1 MPASFTC
8 PVCGETH
15 DELPHLSV
23 DAPLPY
29 EAIPA
34 DERVRRTS
42 LTSDTCILDDEHYFI
57 RGIIEIPVDA
67 YPEPFGFN
75 VWVSQSRASF
85 EAYVSNPLDGDRAST
100 FGWLST
106 ELSCYP
112 VSTMLLKTR
121 VHFRGGA
128 LRPTIEL
135 EPTDHPLALD
145 QRQGISLRMACTML
159 HHYD

>member
-8 PVCGETH
+8 SVCGEIH
-15 DELPHLSV
+15 DELPDLV
-23 DAPLPY
+23 ADAPLVY
-29 EAIPA
+29 LGIP
-34 DERVRRTS
+34 DEERDRRTA
-42 LTSDTCILDDEHYFI
+42 LTTDTCVVDDEHYFI
-57 RGIIEIPVDA
+57 RGIIEIPVDD
-67 YPEPFGFN
+67 YPERFGFN
-75 VWVSQSRASF
+75 VWVSQSRANF
-85 EAYVSNPLDGDRAST
+85 EAYVSNPLADDRAPT

-112 VSTMLLKTR
+112 VTTHLLKTM

-145 QRQGISLRMACTML
+145 QRQGISLRMACTIL